1 MCSARVSVWRAT
13 LTNFRFPQSFRELV
27 IANNAGYP
35 NKDVFDTDNEEG
47 RTFHSL
53 LSFNREDKDNIFDYY
68 DWSTEDFEELGWQYI
83 EFASS
88 CFGDP
93 IAFDPRTGHIIFVDH
108 ETLNTELIA
117 ETFDEF
123 LENLYDYDE
132 REAILR
138 DSPAIFSVPLPTQP
152 AQDPTG
158 QNAEKNQ
165 DSVSPSLE
173 SATNNCT
180 TTYTKRHTFYRVPFL
195 CLKYI
200 IVEIPTIF
208 N

>member
-1 MCSARVSVWRAT
+1 MENKLQWEFGIPLKNVGSIDAFEDKVG
-13 LTNFRFPQSFRELV
+13 FRFPQSFRELV

-152 AQDPTG
+152 VQDPTG
-158 QNAEKNQ
+158 QNAEKK
-165 DSVSPSLE
+165 PGFRFPFFG
-173 SATNNCT
+173 
-180 TTYTKRHTFYRVPFL
+180 KRD
-195 CLKYI
+195 K
-200 IVEIPTIF
+200 
-208 N
+208 